1 MPHSA
6 VALVRT
12 GSGWRGEE
20 IDLDDVDD
28 LDVLAEIMSDLG
40 AGDSAALV
48 VCFVEEDDEWL
59 GVVRLMP
66 DDDPQVFLSDA
77 RMAEDSDLAAR
88 LFADALPLVGEE
100 ADDEEGGASTD
111 TVGPGGRPW
120 TSSPTS
126 ASRADALVELIAEEG
141 FLPSDIVT
149 AICERAGAAEVLD
162 ELRGT

>member
-20 IDLDDVDD
+20 IELDDVDD
-28 LDVLAEIMSDLG
+28 LDGLAEIMSDLAAG
-40 AGDSAALV
+40 APDALV

-59 GVVRLMP
+59 GVVRLVP
-66 DDDPQVFLSDA
+66 DNDPQVLLSDA

-88 LFADALPLVGEE
+88 LFADALPVVGEE
-100 ADDEEGGASTD
+100 ADNEEGERRRTPADPAGDLDIVAD
-111 TVGPGGRPW
+111 LGVP
-120 TSSPTS
+120 
-126 ASRADALVELIAEEG
+126 ADALVELIGEEG

-162 ELRGT
+162 ELRET

>member
-20 IDLDDVDD
+20 IDIEDVDD
-28 LDVLAEIMSDLG
+28 LDGLAEIMSDLG
-40 AGDSAALV
+40 AGDADALV

-59 GVVRLMP
+59 GVVRLVP
-66 DDDPQVFLSDA
+66 DDDPRVFLSDA

-88 LFADALPLVGEE
+88 LFADALPVVAEE
-100 ADDEEGGASTD
+100 ADDEEEE
-111 TVGPGGRPW
+111 RPR
-120 TSSPTS
+120 TPSDPAGDLDIVADLGVS
-126 ASRADALVELIAEEG
+126 ADALLELIAEEG
-141 FLPSDIVT
+141 LLPSDIVT

-162 ELRGT
+162 ELQGA

>member
-20 IDLDDVDD
+20 VGLDDVDD
-28 LDVLAEIMSDLG
+28 LDGLTEVMSDLT
-40 AGDSAALV
+40 AGESDALV

-59 GVVRLMP
+59 GMVRLVP
-66 DDDPQVFLSDA
+66 DDPQVFLSDA

-88 LFADALPLVGEE
+88 LFADALPVVVEE
-100 ADDEEGGASTD
+100 ADDEEGERRRTPSDPAGDLDIVAD
-111 TVGPGGRPW
+111 LGF
-120 TSSPTS
+120 SP
-126 ASRADALVELIAEEG
+126 DALVELIAEEG

-162 ELRGT
+162 ELRGA